1 MIGKYSLRIK
11 LDDFIK
17 KDCEDKIL
25 SILEKLQSS
34 TPAIVS
40 LILWMDD
47 DFVGNLKEVIDSI
60 QGARHSKT
68 NIIQKSTIKESDF
81 IWWDIRSRN
90 ELDAFKS
97 TFRFQYQYSNESQL
111 LDGVKEFSD
120 AIKFFGNK
128 PPKEKKTGSM
138 VRKQKRNDL

>member
-81 IWWDIRSRN
+81 ICHAMNLMHLS
-90 ELDAFKS
+90 L
-97 TFRFQYQYSNESQL
+97 L
-111 LDGVKEFSD
+111 LDFNINIVMSLNFWMG
-120 AIKFFGNK
+120 
-128 PPKEKKTGSM
+128 
-138 VRKQKRNDL
+138 